1 MPRLGKDLTLEPSLD
16 EEDYIVTI
24 EDSELDD
31 EEDFYGDHDDEE
43 DFYGDHDDDEYFYEE
58 DVDRHFN
65 GKHRY

>member
-24 EDSELDD
+24 EDSEIDDD
-31 EEDFYGDHDDEE
+31 EG
-43 DFYGDHDDDEYFYEE
+43 FYGDHDDDEYFYEE